1 MIQRVQTIYLL
12 IVIVLLSIVTI
23 GSELFSFLSETS
35 RFTFSSYG
43 ITEYSIENGDVLGTK
58 TFPFFLGTAALTLL
72 SFVCLMSYKNLKRQY
87 KLGRT
92 IFGLYF
98 LMLVSLI
105 VLSTFGDSIIDV
117 ETSTRELGIGY
128 MLFVA
133 GFPFVFLSNTG
144 IKRDKNLLDS
154 LNRLR

>member
-1 MIQRVQTIYLL
+1 MIQRIQTVYLS
-12 IVIVLLSIVTI
+12 IVIILLSIVTI
-23 GSELFSFLSETS
+23 GSELFSYLNETS

-43 ITEYSIENGDVLGTK
+43 ITEYSIENGEVIGTK
-58 TFPFFLGTAALTLL
+58 TFPFFLGTAALVLL

-98 LMLVSLI
+98 LMLVTII
-105 VLSTFGDSIIDV
+105 VLSTFGDKFLDID
-117 ETSTRELGIGY
+117 TPARELGVGY

-133 GFPFVFLSNTG
+133 GFPFVFLANTG
-144 IKRDKNLLDS
+144 IKRDKKLLES
-154 LNRLR
+154 LDRLR

>member
-58 TFPFFLGTAALTLL
+58 TFPFFLGTEALTLL

>member
-105 VLSTFGDSIIDV
+105 VLSTFGDSIIDI

>member
-1 MIQRVQTIYLL
+1 MIQRVETIYLL

>member
-1 MIQRVQTIYLL
+1 MIQRIQTVYLA
-12 IVIVLLSIVTI
+12 IVIILLSIVTI
-23 GSELFSFLSETS
+23 GSELFSYLNETS

-43 ITEYSIENGDVLGTK
+43 ITEYSIESGDVIGTK
-58 TFPFFLGTAALTLL
+58 TFPFFLGTAALALL

-98 LMLVSLI
+98 LMLVTII
-105 VLSTFGDSIIDV
+105 VLSTFGDKIIDI
-117 ETSTRELGIGY
+117 ETPTRELGIGY

-133 GFPFVFLSNTG
+133 GFPFVFLANTG
-144 IKRDKNLLDS
+144 IKRDKKLLES
-154 LNRLR
+154 LDRLR